1 MKRWLMP
8 AENRILKNNFI
19 LRGESYKKGMLLLVD
34 YLTPQEWKLGTIF
47 SARLDSI
54 KTEIEGLYK
63 KYSNNLSGISSF
75 EEGNKHFQ
83 RLLSSYDRLLAY
95 HTNLPAFQSLMEAER
110 YFVWLTGRKD
120 LITKIS
126 FPAIEE
132 ENLEIKLVES
142 PNVDQELLSEYS
154 QAEHT
159 SWFDLL
165 SGWQKICIGK
175 EKERLCASSIPSSLR
190 SIPGL
195 ANSAYH
201 TCQINN
207 ELSLSFFRSATQLP
221 IGLLGNKNTVEEQ
234 FRLTCVN
241 LASQIRVS
249 IARKANALGSI
260 PELIILTQSIL
271 SPGLIA
277 SLKAKLL
284 TGASDND
291 TQIYNSKEKAVKL
304 FQYALD
310 NPDAFIQDA
319 KIKSIF
325 FTSEDQQKDLYYK
338 DLLEKCGLIAQKN
351 KTYKYGEN
359 KPVKLTLLS
368 TNHPYNI
375 LRHFG
380 TYTPQTVNNEFN
392 TALLL
397 GAIARYLTS
406 LLLKTTKQ
414 NEGGWQP
421 ERWTQLEEDLKFSCF
436 SAKLNKLINELNCY
450 EKLQNLSDN
459 SRKSL
464 AETLENF
471 VNFVKEQDVN
481 KDVKKKFLEENDLQL
496 LDALQTLL
504 SIPSE
509 QGVLSIDKR
518 HKQQLKS
525 IVEIIIVDRIGGTAW
540 VACKSGKDRTGGA
553 ANAIDAAAIYYSQHK
568 KFPRFD
574 DDGPTRELYLEAFKK
589 CHESGHQQKA
599 ASENAPGA
607 QGLIKSSSFY
617 PHDLK
622 LNSNNRNETNLARLN
637 KPAQPK
643 REPKNFFNVRNYKE
657 ELQQIINRV
666 PGKNER
672 DTFQDWNR
680 HMDAY
685 FIGGISIKK
694 LREEEVEGKLES
706 KPFSD
711 QSDLSKFIEDHL
723 LQHVEDSDL
732 KKYYIALALQSFR
745 SAQFPHAFA
754 IGAMGLINKKLSEK
768 EAIIGQPQM
777 CINFSYKEDSAS
789 IQIEE
794 INTFKNK
801 QYFNIGNQEHISR
814 ENEEGDYCQT
824 HSSFVLKLIK
834 RGKGYKLATMDEA
847 VRVTC
852 VDELKDIFLKK
863 FSYLEA
869 FWDFLLASIAA
880 IKQYFGELVRS
891 VNVIDERWLIKVK
904 TPATQGGK
912 EVRSQEPRDRD
923 GCALT
928 EEAESASP
936 GKVIVDNAGMNS
948 VCDEGVLGIGE
959 LPQPN
964 SSSAFFKPKRE
975 DFNGTIETP
984 QPKRASTISCA

>member
-1 MKRWLMP
+1 MKKRWLMS
-8 AENRILKNNFI
+8 AENRILKNNFM

-47 SARLDSI
+47 SVRLDSI

-63 KYSNNLSGISSF
+63 KYSNNLNRIFSSEEESKHFQRLLPSF

-83 RLLSSYDRLLAY
+83 RLLSSYDSLLAY

-132 ENLEIKLVES
+132 KNLEIKLIET

-159 SWFDLL
+159 SWFNLL

-175 EKERLCASSIPSSLR
+175 EKEKLCASSIPSSLR

-221 IGLLGNKNTVEEQ
+221 IDLLGNKKTVEEQ
-234 FRLTCVN
+234 FRLTCLN

-284 TGASDND
+284 TSASDND

-304 FQYALD
+304 FQYALN

-338 DLLEKCGLIAQKN
+338 DLLEKYGLITQKN

-359 KPVKLTLLS
+359 KLVKLTLLS

-380 TYTPQTVNNEFN
+380 TYTPQTAHNEFN

-397 GAIARYLTS
+397 GAIARYLTP

-414 NEGGWQP
+414 NVSEWQP
-421 ERWTQLEEDLKFSCF
+421 ERWTLLEKDLKFSCF
-436 SAKLNKLINELNCY
+436 SAKLNKLINELNCC
-450 EKLQNLSDN
+450 EKSQNLSDN

-464 AETLENF
+464 AQTLENF
-471 VNFVKEQDVN
+471 VNFVKEQDLN
-481 KDVKKKFLEENDLQL
+481 KDVEKKFLEENDLQL

-504 SIPSE
+504 SIPDG

-525 IVEIIIVDRIGGTAW
+525 IAEIIIIERMGGAAW

-553 ANAIDAAAIYYSQHK
+553 ANAIDAAAIYYAQHK

-574 DDGPTRELYLEAFKK
+574 DDRPYRELYLEALKK

-599 ASENAPGA
+599 ASENATGA
-607 QGLIKSSSFY
+607 QGLVKSSSFY
-617 PHDLK
+617 PYDLK
-622 LNSNNRNETNLARLN
+622 RKANNRNETNSARLN
-637 KPAQPK
+637 KPAQQK

-657 ELQQIINRV
+657 ELQQIINRM
-666 PGKNER
+666 PGENKH
-672 DTFQDWNR
+672 DTFLDWNR
-680 HMDAY
+680 HIDAY
-685 FIGGISIKK
+685 YIDGISIKK
-694 LREEEVEGKLES
+694 LREVEVDGKLIS

-711 QSDLSKFIEDHL
+711 QNDLSKFIEDHL
-723 LQHVEDSDL
+723 LQHVEDSNL
-732 KKYYIALALQSFR
+732 KKYYLALVLQSFR

-754 IGAMGLINKKLSEK
+754 IRAMQLINKKLREK
-768 EAIIGQPQM
+768 KAIIEQPQM

-801 QYFNIGNQEHISR
+801 RYYKIGNQEQISR

-824 HSSFVLKLIK
+824 HSSFILKLIK

-847 VRVTC
+847 VRVTY

-869 FWDFLLASIAA
+869 IWDFLLATIAA
-880 IKQYFGELVRS
+880 IKQYFDELIRS
-891 VNVIDERWLIKVK
+891 VNVLDEKWLIKVK
-904 TPATQGGK
+904 TPTKRGGK

-928 EEAESASP
+928 DKAE
-936 GKVIVDNAGMNS
+936 NA
-948 VCDEGVLGIGE
+948 
-959 LPQPN
+959 LPSKARSN
-964 SSSAFFKPKRE
+964 SSSDFFKPIRERE
-975 DFNGTIETP
+975 DSNKTTP
-984 QPKRASTISCA
+984 QPSSSNTISYT